1 MMDEPLER
9 PVVVDGKI
17 ASLPFHE
24 LRSWSQFE
32 KLVCEL
38 VQTVEHLSPCH
49 RYGVPGQA
57 QGGID
62 IAGRSEDGQWHAFQ
76 VKLVAQFSPADAK
89 KALDQFV
96 CGTRPYSA
104 SRLVVVVSCRDIRT
118 QVREKVRQCQA
129 QHPDL
134 MLELWGAE
142 LLEFHLRLHPRIVAR
157 YFGDHVARR
166 FCDADA
172 LETFYKAG
180 GGIEVGSPVRDAD
193 PVGLEVHEAISAD
206 DDDDPVG
213 TVLPAYFRRPF
224 DGMLDTAVDQVLG
237 GSSEMRVLL
246 GDSST
251 GKTRAAWEAVQRLGD
266 EWRLWHP
273 ADQEELL
280 ASLGAVR
287 PRTVVWLNEINRYL
301 LCGDSRG
308 DEHTA
313 ARLRELL
320 RDSRRAPVLILGT
333 AWHVHWE
340 AMTKV
345 SGGGRANTRALLD
358 RRALPVPERFTD
370 EETAAL
376 LDQTRSADPRMLKA
390 AREAEGGHIIQF
402 LAGGPAQW
410 ERYSN
415 GSATAQAVL
424 HAAMDARRLGHGV
437 DLPRRFLQTAAA
449 SYLTVLQRD
458 LAEPDW
464 FPRALEYLSAPC
476 RGVRGPLA
484 PIPGF
489 SVSGAST
496 ARNYRLADYVES
508 HGRRHRGL
516 ICPTDEFWEAAAEY
530 SANPRDKVALS
541 SSALA
546 RERITQAETLA
557 LAAAEDGEGAAL
569 SHLASWIR
577 ENRKEEDPHTY
588 YELAA
593 DVGDAVAQVEVA
605 FRAEREGKLEKAEGW
620 YRKAVDQDSRRWDAM
635 VGLASVATQ
644 RGDSA
649 GAAEWYDRAL
659 GAGFFGA
666 RAVED
671 QARWLAGRGQ
681 HELALLLTGYS
692 FRAGNAEAFTG
703 LAWTYMYKDTTR
715 AIEVFEYAMAEGD
728 VNAPKELCWVLEQEG
743 RSDEAD
749 HFCEIAVG
757 LGETNALRGLGMI
770 RRSKGNHRGA
780 AALFWR
786 AYNNNLTYALFELA
800 HLREEQ
806 GDLKRAERIYRRAAN
821 EGQPGAA
828 EQLVRVL
835 ETRGRT
841 QQAELLAGSSHE
853 CLEALAL
860 ARAARGAYES
870 AEQLLLGQVAKGHT
884 RLLVTLARVRE
895 QRGDTAGAERML
907 RRALDA
913 GVPFAARRLAELLRD
928 GQM

>member
-345 SGGGRANTRALLD
+345 SGGGERIPEPCWTGALSPSRRDSPMRRQRLCSTRPGRPTLECSRPPARRRGVTSSSSWRVD
-358 RRALPVPERFTD
+358 RR
-370 EETAAL
+370 
-376 LDQTRSADPRMLKA
+376 S
-390 AREAEGGHIIQF
+390 
-402 LAGGPAQW
+402 
-410 ERYSN
+410 
-415 GSATAQAVL
+415 GSATRTDQRLLRPSCTPRWTPGGSGTVWTFPDGSFRPRPPATSPCCSGILPNLTGFLVPWNTCQPRAVGSAVL
-424 HAAMDARRLGHGV
+424 WR
-437 DLPRRFLQTAAA
+437 PFLA
-449 SYLTVLQRD
+449 
-458 LAEPDW
+458 
-464 FPRALEYLSAPC
+464 FP
-476 RGVRGPLA
+476 
-484 PIPGF
+484 
-489 SVSGAST
+489 
-496 ARNYRLADYVES
+496 
-508 HGRRHRGL
+508 
-516 ICPTDEFWEAAAEY
+516 
-530 SANPRDKVALS
+530 
-541 SSALA
+541 
-546 RERITQAETLA
+546 
-557 LAAAEDGEGAAL
+557 
-569 SHLASWIR
+569 
-577 ENRKEEDPHTY
+577 
-588 YELAA
+588 
-593 DVGDAVAQVEVA
+593 
-605 FRAEREGKLEKAEGW
+605 
-620 YRKAVDQDSRRWDAM
+620 
-635 VGLASVATQ
+635 
-644 RGDSA
+644 
-649 GAAEWYDRAL
+649 
-659 GAGFFGA
+659 
-666 RAVED
+666 
-671 QARWLAGRGQ
+671 
-681 HELALLLTGYS
+681 
-692 FRAGNAEAFTG
+692 
-703 LAWTYMYKDTTR
+703 
-715 AIEVFEYAMAEGD
+715 
-728 VNAPKELCWVLEQEG
+728 
-743 RSDEAD
+743 
-749 HFCEIAVG
+749 
-757 LGETNALRGLGMI
+757 
-770 RRSKGNHRGA
+770 
-780 AALFWR
+780 
-786 AYNNNLTYALFELA
+786 
-800 HLREEQ
+800 
-806 GDLKRAERIYRRAAN
+806 
-821 EGQPGAA
+821 
-828 EQLVRVL
+828 
-835 ETRGRT
+835 
-841 QQAELLAGSSHE
+841 
-853 CLEALAL
+853 
-860 ARAARGAYES
+860 
-870 AEQLLLGQVAKGHT
+870 
-884 RLLVTLARVRE
+884 
-895 QRGDTAGAERML
+895 
-907 RRALDA
+907 
-913 GVPFAARRLAELLRD
+913 
-928 GQM
+928 